1 LYFVGKKIKNE
12 LGSQWIALTDFWQ
25 GYRVLESEKHVAAVG
40 NEREKGVANH
50 IERFNNTL
58 RQRCSRLA
66 LKHCLFQK
74 N

>member
-50 IERFNNTL
+50 IESHR
-58 RQRCSRLA
+58 
-66 LKHCLFQK
+66 KV
-74 N
+74 